1 MDPALADDNHWVNK
15 ARDLFEAQPD
25 LDDAA
30 AFRRLASVL
39 ANDLGQM
46 RVRFNPQQHAVPVPY
61 RDDNSY
67 LWDHGESAQPPPE
80 AHALT
85 ARGAR
90 QDAPPP
96 TDASPPDNA
105 PPDAAAPAELA
116 RHAYPEW
123 DYRLGRARPDWST
136 VIERA
141 APAVIG
147 MAGGAARQGRAGAV
161 AALNRAA
168 GCAPVGGR
176 RHRPERRHRG
186 AGRPAAGSGAGR
198 APVHAAR
205 SPALP
210 LRHAGAAGPVGV
222 GQRPGGAGRAHGA
235 GSGET
240 RGAVAGGFAG
250 RQRRRRG
257 RAWFSSDTRAAVDYV
272 RLLDFGESPLGRP
285 PAASS
290 RPRAPFD
297 PAGRGVAPRRRTGA
311 ARRRGTS
318 CHRGGDRRR
327 ALGRGRTIR
336 ATWSRTRAPRWPCAA
351 VACGCT
357 AWRWM
362 RAPRRSCAPCSA
374 RAATSS

>member
-1 MDPALADDNHWVNK
+1 MPPAPDPADLSYAALARRLDRVLMDPALADDNHWVNK

-141 APAVIG
+141 APGPVIG
-147 MAGGAARQGRAGAV
+147 MAGGAARHKV
-161 AALNRAA
+161 ALAQSRRLNR
-168 GCAPVGGR
+168 GRRLAPVGGR

-222 GQRPGGAGRAHGA
+222 GQRPGGAGRPTVLDLEKRAALLLAGSLA
-235 GSGET
+235 GSGD
-240 RGAVAGGFAG
+240 GVAVHG
-250 RQRRRRG
+250 
-257 RAWFSSDTRAAVDYV
+257 FSSDTRAAVDYV
-272 RLLDFGESPLGRP
+272 RLLDFGESPLGPAAGRVEP
-285 PAASS
+285 PARAI
-290 RPRAPFD
+290 RP
-297 PAGRGVAPRRRTGA
+297 GW
-311 ARRRGTS
+311 ARR
-318 CHRGGDRRR
+318 C
-327 ALGRGRTIR
+327 
-336 ATWSRTRAPRWPCAA
+336 ATPAN
-351 VACGCT
+351 
-357 AWRWM
+357 WR
-362 RAPRRSCAPCSA
+362 CAPTRNVMPSWW
-374 RAATSS
+374 